1 MGLQGYARNYR
12 DIKGITNMG
21 VQEYRRDYSGIEGF
35 TRDYKGFQRITE
47 DYNGMQ
53 RYKKVYKELQWIT
66 GVSRDCRG

>member
-53 RYKKVYKELQWIT
+53 GYKKV
-66 GVSRDCRG
+66 